1 MTPSARMNRIESNYR
16 ELLKGTARAL
26 RQEGLSQSEIAREMG
41 VPQRTISDWLKLNH
55 GEDTI
60 AKIAN
65 SGVISENRLSTTP
78 APRYLVVQGS
88 VEKFRPPDGVAFP
101 LIIADPPWN
110 VSDPGH
116 KRERKVRPRPFT
128 KDFGP
133 WDSFRSDRAYLAKC
147 RQWLKALFDVAAPDA
162 WLFFWC
168 SYEYMSSILNQA
180 VGVGWKKHT
189 FYVWEKTN
197 PLPMFG
203 NNNFLQSIE
212 LALVLAKGTPEFR
225 FKQKGQPHNRFESPQ
240 VSGAERVKKYD
251 GSAANLAQKPLAL
264 LSLWVRWGSKPGD
277 WVLDAFAGTGATTVA
292 ALQLGRNACAVELD
306 PRLVPYIERRVQ
318 EECRGALSQ

>member
-1 MTPSARMNRIESNYR
+1 MDYR
-16 ELLKGTARAL
+16 QQLKAMARAL
-26 RQEGLSQSEIAREMG
+26 RQEGLSQGEIGREMG
-41 VPQRTISDWLKLNH
+41 VPKQTISDWLKLTP
-55 GEDTI
+55 GQDTSP
-60 AKIAN
+60 KIGQLRAMT
-65 SGVISENRLSTTP
+65 ENRTSTAP
-78 APRYLVVQGS
+78 SPRYLVVQGS

-133 WDSFRSDRAYLAKC
+133 WDAFKSDRAYLAKC

-168 SYEYMSSILNQA
+168 SYEYVSYILNQA
-180 VGVGWKKHT
+180 VSVGWQKHT
-189 FYVWEKTN
+189 FYIWGKTN

-203 NNNFLQSIE
+203 NNNFLQSVE
-212 LALVLAKGTPEFR
+212 LALVLAKGTPQFR
-225 FKQKGQPHNRFESPQ
+225 FKKRGQPHNRFESPQ
-240 VSGAERVKKYD
+240 VGGAERMKRHD

-264 LSLWVRWGSKPGD
+264 LGLWIGWASKPGD
-277 WVLDAFAGTGATTVA
+277 WVLDAFAGTGGTTVA

-306 PRLVPYIERRVQ
+306 PKLIPYIEHRIQQ
-318 EECRGALSQ
+318 ECIQQ